1 VAQSDVVLVLH
12 KNRIEAALIARGVTA
27 KFEPVQL
34 DRAGKY
40 FDAASYTGTTMKSIL
55 DSAFRYTP
63 SAQTDLRKTFARLRR
78 EQRQADL
85 MRVKAIAANVTVLPT
100 KEPRVGDSKNH

>member
-1 VAQSDVVLVLH
+1 
-12 KNRIEAALIARGVTA
+12 
-27 KFEPVQL
+27 
-34 DRAGKY
+34 
-40 FDAASYTGTTMKSIL
+40 MKSIL

-85 MRVKAIAANVTVLPT
+85 MRVRTIAANVTVLQT
-100 KEPRVGDSKNH
+100 KETRTGDAKKL

>member
-1 VAQSDVVLVLH
+1 
-12 KNRIEAALIARGVTA
+12 
-27 KFEPVQL
+27 
-34 DRAGKY
+34 
-40 FDAASYTGTTMKSIL
+40 MKSIL

-85 MRVKAIAANVTVLPT
+85 MRVRTIAANVTVLQT
-100 KEPRVGDSKNH
+100 KEPRTSDAKKL

>member
-1 VAQSDVVLVLH
+1 
-12 KNRIEAALIARGVTA
+12 
-27 KFEPVQL
+27 
-34 DRAGKY
+34 
-40 FDAASYTGTTMKSIL
+40 MKSIL

-85 MRVKAIAANVTVLPT
+85 MRVKARVANVTVLPT
-100 KEPRVGDSKNH
+100 KEPRTGDAKKL

>member
-1 VAQSDVVLVLH
+1 
-12 KNRIEAALIARGVTA
+12 
-27 KFEPVQL
+27 
-34 DRAGKY
+34 
-40 FDAASYTGTTMKSIL
+40 MKSIL

-85 MRVKAIAANVTVLPT
+85 MRVRTIAANVTVLQT
-100 KEPRVGDSKNH
+100 KEPRTGDAKKL